1 MNNAQTKQQKA
12 MMRVMLFVTGV
23 IALIFATMC
32 LAMPLS
38 VEEMVGLDPE
48 TVNILG
54 IALTIIGLGDLLVSL
69 VIFKRRDRK

>member
-48 TVNILG
+48 IVNILG